1 MTENNVIKVDSNENI
16 ISDPAQM
23 PHHHEEDEI
32 SLDAPADFTSPDVLY
47 AQLVDT
53 IKKYHPSTDMS
64 QIEKHIRLP
73 PKHMRG
79 SSVSRVN
86 HI

>member
-64 QIEKHIRLP
+64 QYMTGIRGE
-73 PKHMRG
+73 R
-79 SSVSRVN
+79 
-86 HI
+86 I